1 MPHVCL
7 VIQGKRMSNSIQIRR
22 EASLDETL
30 PQMSFRDFQ
39 EALELVASGREH
51 RRMVPFLVSA
61 LQQQAPFLNGPMLM
75 FEILCSAACLA
86 DLPRKPLHS

>member
-1 MPHVCL
+1 M
-7 VIQGKRMSNSIQIRR
+7 NTSIQIRR
-22 EASLDETL
+22 DISLDEPMPPL
-30 PQMSFRDFQ
+30 SFRDFQ

-61 LQQQAPFLNGPMLM
+61 LQQQAPFLNGRMLM

-86 DLPRKPLHS
+86 DLPQRPLNS

>member
-1 MPHVCL
+1 M
-7 VIQGKRMSNSIQIRR
+7 NTSIQARR
-22 EASLDETL
+22 EISLDETL
-30 PQMSFRDFQ
+30 PTMTFRDFQ

-61 LQQQAPFLNGPMLM
+61 LQQQAPFLDGQMLM

-86 DLPRKPLHS
+86 DLPRKPLNA

>member
-1 MPHVCL
+1 MNTSL
-7 VIQGKRMSNSIQIRR
+7 QIRR
-22 EASLDETL
+22 ETSLDETL
-30 PQMSFRDFQ
+30 PTMTFRDFQ

-61 LQQQAPFLNGPMLM
+61 LQQQAPFLNGRMLM

-86 DLPRKPLHS
+86 DLPRKPLNA